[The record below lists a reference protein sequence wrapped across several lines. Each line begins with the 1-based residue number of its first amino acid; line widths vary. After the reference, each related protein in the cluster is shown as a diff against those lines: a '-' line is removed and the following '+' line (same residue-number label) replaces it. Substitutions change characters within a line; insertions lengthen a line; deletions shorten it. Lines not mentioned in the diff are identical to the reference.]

1 MSFVFCLSFF
11 MFRFDSRL
19 PGWCVA
25 VLAVCGCD
33 LPGSVRRRAS
43 GGVNGCVAWRAEM
56 GIRESDGMNRMIFV
70 G

>member
-1 MSFVFCLSFF
+1 MSPTVAQC
-11 MFRFDSRL
+11 FDSRL

-33 LPGSVRRRAS
+33 LQGSVRRRAS
-43 GGVNGCVAWRAEM
+43 GGVNGCVAWRHAEM